1 MRLLFEMDKK
11 DYDPNGSRF
20 VRPSARAIIV
30 KGNRIVMVRSQ
41 KYDYYK
47 FPGGGLEAGE
57 TPVSA
62 LIREVR
68 EEAGMVVIPE
78 SVREFGYVHRVQKG
92 ERQEIFVQDNFYYF
106 CEVEEQVMEQK
117 LDPYEEVEKFT
128 LEFVLPEKAIAVNR
142 SSEHGDRSD
151 DPHLLAMAEREA
163 RVLELLMREQHG
175 NTKNTDINSR

>member
-11 DYDPNGSRF
+11 DYDSNGSRF

-78 SVREFGYVHRVQKG
+78 SVREFGYVHRVQRENG
-92 ERQEIFVQDNFYYF
+92 RRFLYRIIFIISARW
-106 CEVEEQVMEQK
+106 K
-117 LDPYEEVEKFT
+117 SRSWSRSLT
-128 LEFVLPEKAIAVNR
+128 LMKRAR
-142 SSEHGDRSD
+142 SLRWNLFFRKRRS
-151 DPHLLAMAEREA
+151 
-163 RVLELLMREQHG
+163 Q
-175 NTKNTDINSR
+175 